1 MKKWI
6 CVFLTLVILG
16 SLMPDAFAA
25 SGPGSEDLTAIE
37 SKIEYP
43 KAKEYLDEYEIAKVK
58 APKGY
63 SVLGYGSADRAGS
76 SYEVMDG
83 EWVLVLARRGGMS
96 CCIVLSQNK
105 GRWINSEY
113 LSALG
118 ETPGRPAG
126 PNSTDLEDIGS
137 RIDFPKEYEYYF
149 RYVYG
154 VIQASDDKSVYGYA
168 SPDGKG
174 TRYTVPD
181 GAWVVVLARSGRM
194 LCVMIPSVGKARWVE
209 ENSVEL
215 KTAVKLPSDA
225 DTEGS
230 SVSIRNISLVER
242 NEDGSLTV
250 DVDVMYSLQGVNSAR
265 LQIMYSADGGFMFSD
280 VGEDGQTMIDAGE
293 GSHVFRISIPRPESS
308 GASFTAHIQPSPL
321 PPHPASWTPI
331 VSGMPVY
338 LYDYIEK
345 E

>member
-6 CVFLTLVILG
+6 CIFLTLVILG
-16 SLMPDAFAA
+16 SLMPGAFAV
-25 SGPGSEDLTAIE
+25 SGPGSEDLKAIE

-43 KAKEYLDEYEIAKVK
+43 KVKEYLDEYEIAKVK

-83 EWVLVLARRGGMS
+83 DWVLVLAKRGGMS

-105 GRWINSEY
+105 GRWINSDY
-113 LSALG
+113 LQAPG
-118 ETPGRPAG
+118 EKSGRPAG
-126 PNSTDLEDIGS
+126 PNSADLKDIS
-137 RIDFPKEYEYYF
+137 SKIEFPEEYEYYF
-149 RYVYG
+149 GYTYG
-154 VIQASDDKSVYGYA
+154 VIQAPDDKDVYGYG

-174 TRYTVPD
+174 TRNTVPD
-181 GAWVVVLARSGRM
+181 GAWVVVLARSSKM
-194 LCVMIPSVGKARWVE
+194 LCVIIPSLGKARWVE
-209 ENSVEL
+209 ENCVEL

-250 DVDVMYSLQGVNSAR
+250 DVDVMYSLHGMNSAT
-265 LQIMYSADGGFMFSD
+265 LDVTYSADGGFIYSSL
-280 VGEDGQTMIDAGE
+280 GEDCQTRIDAGE
-293 GSHVFRISIPRPESS
+293 GSHVFRVSIPTPESS
-308 GASFTAHIQPSPL
+308 GASFSAHIQPSPL
-321 PPHPASWTPI
+321 PPLPADWSPI
-331 VSGMPVY
+331 AFGTPVY